1 MNNNNRPEIT
11 WSLMHP
17 TPLDPGYMA
26 EVISRM
32 PAYDVDSFEICGQ
45 CHHPLGGLDGL
56 MLYEKYPEVNATLDK
71 AKIEENRAT
80 LRKILDMAHA
90 CGKPVLYWHREVM
103 VPSGVVSAEPS
114 LLDCNRE
121 FDLLG
126 AAFEQLLRYKLE
138 SAFSAVPD
146 LDGIVL
152 TLTEADYS
160 VIHNSSP
167 EKYPPAKVVEKI
179 VRIFASETAKR
190 GKRFV
195 LRSFGSIAKDYEDI
209 LAGAELA
216 AREFKFEIE
225 TKITPYDFVPF
236 LPANPFLR
244 QVPGAT
250 ISAECDS
257 LGEFLGA
264 GYLPAANTE
273 NIVRYV
279 NEGRNKN
286 VARYAIRMDRVGNSI
301 FKTYEVNLFA
311 YHQAINHPGITADDI
326 WKKWSQ
332 LRWPACAADMVE
344 LAKSGF
350 EFVKKAH
357 YIDGNVI
364 FHMFPPDG
372 TMKWIKAGGIFALFK
387 NGVPLENQ
395 AGIWSIL
402 ACKNTPGRDRIR
414 QEKAEAVE
422 LAENGLKRLNE
433 LKNKLSENEFKM
445 AERTWRNAVTAG
457 HAVKA
462 FVDCVCAYFDD
473 MEQNLENCPSLKLA
487 IAAAEL
493 IYSGLLS
500 DNSSVSVKTA
510 SASDAIEHHAF
521 TPLGDNLDKVYVMP
535 LRNLCNELLNEY
547 QSEFAVRK
555 AWNSPALVDL
565 IICGAIGDEWRIGR
579 YMHASHAI
587 LRDGRHSRVVGN
599 RVFPNGYIEVTVNMP
614 ASGAGLI
621 KIKGSRA
628 ASSGFNATVNG
639 RKYCC
644 KYDPNGIA
652 EIPCNDK
659 AGECRLIIDKNGAEY
674 PEIEAIAVFK
684 E

>member
-1 MNNNNRPEIT
+1 MNNKNRPEIT

-17 TPLDPGYMA
+17 TPLDTAYMA
-26 EVISRM
+26 EVISHA
-32 PAYDVDSFEICGQ
+32 PSYDVDSFEICGQ

-56 MLYEKYPEVNATLDK
+56 MLYEKYPAVSAALDK
-71 AKIEENRAT
+71 TKIESNRAT
-80 LRKILDMAHA
+80 LRQILDMAHA

-103 VPSGVVSAEPS
+103 VPPGVVTAEPR

-126 AAFEQLLRYKLE
+126 EAFEQLLRYKLE
-138 SAFSAVPD
+138 SAFAAVPE

-167 EKYPPAKVVEKI
+167 DKYPPEKVVEKI

-195 LRSFGSIAKDYEDI
+195 LRSFGSIARDYEDI

-216 AREFKFEIE
+216 AKEFKFEIE

-244 QVPGAT
+244 PVPGAA

-264 GYLPAANTE
+264 GYLPASNVE

-279 NEGRNKN
+279 NEGRSKN

-311 YHQAINHPGITADDI
+311 YHQAINHPGISAADI
-326 WKKWSQ
+326 WNKWSR
-332 LRWPACAADMVE
+332 LRWPDCAADMVE

-357 YIDGNVI
+357 YVDGNVI

-387 NGVPLENQ
+387 NGIPLANQ

-402 ACKNTPGRDRIR
+402 AHKNTPGRDKIR

-422 LAENGLKRLNE
+422 LAESGLRRLNE
-433 LKNKLSENEFKM
+433 LKDKLSESEFKM

-457 HAVKA
+457 HAIKA
-462 FVDCVCAYFDD
+462 FIDCVCAYFDD
-473 MEQNLENCPSLKLA
+473 MEQGLENCPSLEQA
-487 IAAAEL
+487 VAAARR
-493 IYSGLLS
+493 IYSSLLRDAAS
-500 DNSSVSVKTA
+500 IGVKVA

-521 TPLGDNLDKVYVMP
+521 TPLGDNLDKVYIAP
-535 LRNLCNELLNEY
+535 LQNLCDELLNEY
-547 QSEFAVRK
+547 RAEFSIRK
-555 AWNSPALVDL
+555 AWSNPALVDL
-565 IICGAIGDEWRIGR
+565 VVCGAIGDEWRIGR
-579 YMHASHAI
+579 YMHASHTI
-587 LRDGRHSRVVGN
+587 SRDGRPSRVVGN
-599 RVFPNGYIEVTVNMP
+599 RLFPNGYIEIKINMP
-614 ASGAGLI
+614 ASGGGLI
-621 KIKGSRA
+621 KIKGSTA
-628 ASSGFNATVNG
+628 ASAGFKAAVNG
-639 RKYCC
+639 GKHCC
-644 KYDPNGIA
+644 RYDQNGIA
-652 EIPCNDK
+652 AIPCNENGACLLTIEKD
-659 AGECRLIIDKNGAEY
+659 GAEY
-674 PEIEAIAVFK
+674 PEIEVIATFK
-684 E
+684 A